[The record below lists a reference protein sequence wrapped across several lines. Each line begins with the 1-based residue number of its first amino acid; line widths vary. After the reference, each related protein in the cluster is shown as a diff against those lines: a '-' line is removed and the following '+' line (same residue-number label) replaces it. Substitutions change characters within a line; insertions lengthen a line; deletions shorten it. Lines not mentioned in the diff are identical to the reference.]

1 MSIGDVNKAQP
12 CFYQRQHF
20 YLKNTSL
27 NSLLAVTSLLLTIET
42 FPRCYYGLFARKP
55 ENTFC
60 VNILC
65 SLSQVFCTLN
75 YITTSL
81 NKLVYWN
88 NFVPKKT
95 GNPCKY
101 LLSCT
106 LLMKITHTPATYFS
120 VLRKSPAQKM
130 SLMCDFLKDFS
141 DIFSLE
147 FDKCTK
153 QH

>member
-1 MSIGDVNKAQP
+1 MSLGHVNHAQP

-27 NSLLAVTSLLLTIET
+27 HSLLAVTSLLLTTET
-42 FPRCYYGLFARKP
+42 FPRCLHNGQFALKP

-81 NKLVYWN
+81 NN
-88 NFVPKKT
+88 NFVPEKN

-101 LLSCT
+101 LLSCR
-106 LLMKITHTPATYFS
+106 LLMKITHTPVTYFS
-120 VLRKSPAQKM
+120 VLRKMPAQKRNA
-130 SLMCDFLKDFS
+130 SPIKF
-141 DIFSLE
+141 
-147 FDKCTK
+147 
-153 QH
+153 